1 MVHYVETLL
10 HTVIFSRICES
21 FCPSQYL
28 PGTHTVFL
36 LLHRSHPTRRNSF
49 TSWTSCKH
57 KWRRLNSVLIDY
69 SKKKRITKWMQ
80 NDKGK
85 SVKSCRYEMTSVV
98 LLLLLDFLL
107 HQAGNLTSPLI
118 IFALSPHF
126 SSIWCNTVLFSSYP
140 SWMFACES

>member
-36 LLHRSHPTRRNSF
+36 LHRSHPTRRNSF

-57 KWRRLNSVLIDY
+57 KWRRLNSVLIDF

-85 SVKSCRYEMTSVV
+85 SVKSCRYDDFCGSI
-98 LLLLLDFLL
+98 LLLDFLL
-107 HQAGNLTSPLI
+107 VHQAGNLTSPLI
-118 IFALSPHF
+118 IFCPFTAFPVNL
-126 SSIWCNTVLFSSYP
+126 V
-140 SWMFACES
+140 